1 MFFFHLYSTIRKAGA
16 WPGKT
21 AVVPAATKTNTS
33 VVFFV
38 PAYEIIRDQ
47 TRK

>member
-1 MFFFHLYSTIRKAGA
+1 MFFFYLYDTIRKAGA
-16 WPGKT
+16 GPGKG
-21 AVVPAATKTNTS
+21 AVVTATTKTNTS

-38 PAYEIIRDQ
+38 PAYEMIRDQ